1 MKNNIVYSICFLL
14 AGILLCSC
22 EKDLGLFPQ
31 DKYSEPTFFQSAG
44 QFELFANQF
53 YFSLPSSGA
62 GLDVRSDILVDWS
75 ENTISN
81 GSYSPEPNSD
91 QWKSPYINIRN
102 TTYLLEKAILVPD
115 LAEQISEY
123 VGEAHF
129 FRAFAYFELLRY
141 YGGVPIIDKVLD
153 LDDTELLYGPRNSR
167 EEVVDH
173 ILKDLDKAISLLPKE
188 KDIAEGK
195 KGRVS
200 REAAL
205 SFKGRIAL
213 FEGTWR
219 KFRGQNGDELLDLAI
234 AATGE
239 VINGNQYVIF
249 DRRDVLGEES
259 YRYFFLLDKGK
270 SNVAGLTKA
279 DQQEYILT
287 NRFDADIRPAGTS
300 SAHKYPSVTRKF
312 ADLFLCTDG
321 LPIDKSPL
329 FAGRETVESEYEN
342 RDLRMTNVLQKP
354 FTRFWANNPPEYNRN
369 WNDPF
374 AGGNIYDINFGNT
387 TRTGYYAV
395 KFRVEVA
402 SPFGVDWPVIRLA
415 EVLLIHAEALFEKN
429 GSITDQQLDLTINK
443 LRERAGLP
451 ALTNTFVSANGLD
464 MRTEIR
470 RERTIELFLEGFRF
484 DDLRRWKN
492 AETEMPM
499 ALKGVLWRDTQYATD
514 SRWSNIDFPQDET
527 GSIIIEPTNKRKF
540 EEKHYLLPLPTR
552 QILLNPNL
560 EQNPGWS

>member
-1 MKNNIVYSICFLL
+1 MKNNIVYSMCFLL
-14 AGILLCSC
+14 AVILFCSC
-22 EKDLGLFPQ
+22 EKDLSLYPQ
-31 DKYSEPTFFQSAG
+31 DKYSESTFFQSAG

-53 YFSLPSSGA
+53 YFTLPSSGV
-62 GLDVRSDILVDWS
+62 GQDVRSDILVDWS
-75 ENTISN
+75 ENTVSN

-91 QWKSPYINIRN
+91 LWKAPYVNIRN
-102 TTYLLEKAILVPD
+102 TTYLLEKAVLVPE
-115 LAEQISEY
+115 LADQINEY

-153 LDDTELLYGPRNSR
+153 LNDTELLYGPRNSR
-167 EEVVDH
+167 EEVVAH
-173 ILKDLDKAISLLPKE
+173 ILKDLDQAISLLPKE
-188 KDIAEGK
+188 NEIAEGK

-205 SFKGRIAL
+205 SFKGRVAL

-219 KFRGQNGDELLDLAI
+219 KYRGQSGDDLLELAI
-234 AATGE
+234 SATGE
-239 VINGNQYVIF
+239 VINGNQYALF
-249 DRRDVLGEES
+249 DRRDVLGDES

-270 SNVAGLTKA
+270 TNVAGLTKL
-279 DQQEYILT
+279 DQKEYILA
-287 NRFDADIRPAGTS
+287 NRFDADMI
-300 SAHKYPSVTRKF
+300 
-312 ADLFLCTDG
+312 LCTDG
-321 LPIDKSPL
+321 LPINKSPL
-329 FAGRETVESEYEN
+329 FQGRKTVESEYEN
-342 RDLRMTNVLQKP
+342 RDLRMTNILQKP
-354 FTRFWANNPPEYNRN
+354 FTRFWANNPPEYNRD
-369 WNDPF
+369 WNNPF
-374 AGGNIYDINFGNT
+374 NGGNVYDINFGNT

-395 KFRVEVA
+395 KFRVEVP

-443 LRERAGLP
+443 LRDRAGLP
-451 ALTNTFVSANGLD
+451 ALTNSFVSTNGLD

-499 ALKGVLWRDTQYATD
+499 ALEGVLWRGTQYDTD
-514 SRWSNIDFPQDET
+514 SRWGDIDFPQNGD
-527 GSIIIEPTNKRKF
+527 GYIIVEPTGKRKF
-540 EEKHYLLPLPTR
+540 EEKHYLFPLPTR